1 MHKKEPTESVAS
13 MMTSFESK
21 NPDEKTAEEYQGM
34 IRGVL
39 SHLHEQMN
47 KHVVRRT
54 ERGKS
59 WLSNDI
65 PYRLG
70 QILLPALR
78 EKLSSLS
85 VALNSSDSPIGTKSW
100 WIVILNSLI
109 EIDDVLRQIEKS
121 IILIWRILK
130 PVEGALEDHTERL
143 VRSKAKKISHRIQ
156 NLLATQVCQVIDACN
171 TFFDNITSSSIPSIL
186 STGEEINH
194 SIRAITVTINEIM
207 AIIEWIPKP
216 RRGQRKMS
224 NDILPSMWIH
234 YPEFWDHEY
243 PELDPSETMEASKA
257 AIPIIKL
264 CRLYFNK
271 LLRTTNTQSP
281 FFALV
286 PSIEKKED
294 QLKQFLKHANV
305 AQTVIKDFMEKISP
319 PRNRLDIPDS
329 ITTLHNVFRQLSPI
343 LERYWA
349 SLLTSDDPKINRV
362 CIVHAQRWLESWSS
376 MFLIASEKLVEAAG
390 ADDPFHRDIFRRY
403 I

>member
-109 EIDDVLRQIEKS
+109 EIDDVLRQIEES
-121 IILIWRILK
+121 IILIWRTLK
-130 PVEGALEDHTERL
+130 PVEGALEDHTERF

-171 TFFDNITSSSIPSIL
+171 TFFDNITSSAIPSIL

-224 NDILPSMWIH
+224 NDS
-234 YPEFWDHEY
+234 
-243 PELDPSETMEASKA
+243 
-257 AIPIIKL
+257 
-264 CRLYFNK
+264 
-271 LLRTTNTQSP
+271 
-281 FFALV
+281 
-286 PSIEKKED
+286 
-294 QLKQFLKHANV
+294 
-305 AQTVIKDFMEKISP
+305 
-319 PRNRLDIPDS
+319 
-329 ITTLHNVFRQLSPI
+329 
-343 LERYWA
+343 
-349 SLLTSDDPKINRV
+349 
-362 CIVHAQRWLESWSS
+362 
-376 MFLIASEKLVEAAG
+376 
-390 ADDPFHRDIFRRY
+390 
-403 I
+403 

>member
-1 MHKKEPTESVAS
+1 
-13 MMTSFESK
+13 
-21 NPDEKTAEEYQGM
+21 
-34 IRGVL
+34 
-39 SHLHEQMN
+39 MN
-47 KHVVRRT
+47 KHAARRI

-70 QILLPALR
+70 QILLPALK
-78 EKLSSLS
+78 EALSSLS

-109 EIDDVLRQIEKS
+109 ELDDVLRQIEKS

-171 TFFDNITSSSIPSIL
+171 TFFDNITSSSIPSTL

-194 SIRAITVTINEIM
+194 SIRTITVTINEIM
-207 AIIEWIPKP
+207 AIIEWIQKP
-216 RRGQRKMS
+216 LLDVVKEKCQTIVEEINSSFSKLKRPA
-224 NDILPSMWIH
+224 LPSMWIH

-271 LLRTTNTQSP
+271 LLRTTNTQPP